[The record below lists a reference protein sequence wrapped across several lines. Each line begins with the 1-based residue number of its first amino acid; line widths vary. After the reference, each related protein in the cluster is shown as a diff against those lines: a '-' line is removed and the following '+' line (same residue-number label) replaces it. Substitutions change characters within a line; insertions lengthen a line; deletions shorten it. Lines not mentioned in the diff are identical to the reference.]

1 MKTNKN
7 QLLEIVDAIPF
18 LITILGNIGLII
30 GCAIDC
36 IFLLIAIFTGT
47 MCIPANIFLL
57 LLCIPGLGGPALTL
71 LSFFIIWLIKFFI
84 K

>member
-57 LLCIPGLGGPALTL
+57 LLCIPGLGTPTLVILSALIIGL
-71 LSFFIIWLIKFFI
+71 LKFFI
-84 K
+84 E

>member
-1 MKTNKN
+1 MKINKN
-7 QLLEIVDAIPF
+7 QLLEIVDNIPV
-18 LITILGNIGLII
+18 LICVLGYIGLII

-57 LLCIPGLGGPALTL
+57 LLCMPDLGGPALTL
-71 LSFFIIWLIKFFI
+71 LSFFIIQLIKFFI